1 MMIITTTIN
10 NVLIYVYKY
19 SSILT
24 DTTRRK
30 KKEKKKE
37 ENPLLGGFPLK
48 YIFSFILIIIMN
60 NKECIHLVE
69 PSSECV
75 YPECNGGHYYHI
87 VNGKW
92 VETDNPELSLVIT
105 SKN

>member
-1 MMIITTTIN
+1 
-10 NVLIYVYKY
+10 
-19 SSILT
+19 
-24 DTTRRK
+24 
-30 KKEKKKE
+30 
-37 ENPLLGGFPLK
+37 
-48 YIFSFILIIIMN
+48 MN

>member
-1 MMIITTTIN
+1 M
-10 NVLIYVYKY
+10 YK
-19 SSILT
+19 
-24 DTTRRK
+24 
-30 KKEKKKE
+30 KKKE
-37 ENPLLGGFPLK
+37 ESKEERRNLRLSRVWLLGLNLR
-48 YIFSFILIIIMN
+48 YIFSFFLIIIMN

-87 VNGKW
+87 INGKW
-92 VETDNPELSLVIT
+92 VKTDNPELSLVIT